1 MEMAHC
7 FSTAQRFQRNAPL
20 RRKRGSLY
28 RGPRFP
34 KRIGRVVRSPCG
46 IPTRKCHL
54 DETGLFFRL
63 LPSYT
68 LLQPDEQVTTTR
80 DRKEPKKS
88 RMALLVSAN
97 ATGSSFNGS
106 FSGRLAI
113 RHLRADSSKDISL
126 QVADGHS
133 FGNETVSQQTL
144 MELFMDGFQ
153 RHLLR
158 RN

>member
-1 MEMAHC
+1 
-7 FSTAQRFQRNAPL
+7 
-20 RRKRGSLY
+20 
-28 RGPRFP
+28 
-34 KRIGRVVRSPCG
+34 
-46 IPTRKCHL
+46 
-54 DETGLFFRL
+54 
-63 LPSYT
+63 
-68 LLQPDEQVTTTR
+68 
-80 DRKEPKKS
+80 
-88 RMALLVSAN
+88 MALLVSAN